1 MKMIRRNGIM
11 LMIRYVKLII
21 NDYEYDSR
29 VEYVVEVMKYI
40 HYMRLKH
47 LFTHNVAS

>member
-21 NDYEYDSR
+21 NDYEYDCR
-29 VEYVVEVMKYI
+29 VEYVVVIKFFNYK
-40 HYMRLKH
+40 RLKH